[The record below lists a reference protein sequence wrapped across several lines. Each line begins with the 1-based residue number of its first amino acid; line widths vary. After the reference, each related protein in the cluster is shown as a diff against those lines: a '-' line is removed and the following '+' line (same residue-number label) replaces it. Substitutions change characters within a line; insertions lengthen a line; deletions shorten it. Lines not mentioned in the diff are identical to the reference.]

1 VARSAPADASR
12 LGAFAI
18 FADLP
23 AAELDELAAAMTEVG
38 VDPSAQVVT
47 VDDFGTGL
55 YFIEEGEDE
64 VHADGEELRTLG
76 PGDALARSRFC

>member
-1 VARSAPADASR
+1 
-12 LGAFAI
+12 
-18 FADLP
+18 
-23 AAELDELAAAMTEVG
+23 MTEVG

-64 VHADGEELRTLG
+64 VHADGDELRTLG
-76 PGDALARSRFC
+76 PGDTLAR

>member
-1 VARSAPADASR
+1 
-12 LGAFAI
+12 
-18 FADLP
+18 
-23 AAELDELAAAMTEVG
+23 MTEVG

-47 VDDFGTGL
+47 VDDFRTGL

-76 PGDALARSRFC
+76 PATRSARSRFC